1 LHNSWKQQWE
11 KKERKIINEDLKRQL
26 KKEVEHGLRLDFQ
39 EEARKASLVHQKNI
53 EEVRMEKDAEVE
65 GLKNKIKALE
75 EMNMAMEGQLK
86 AAGYRFDDARDEET
100 NLRSAW

>member
-11 KKERKIINEDLKRQL
+11 KKERKIINEDL